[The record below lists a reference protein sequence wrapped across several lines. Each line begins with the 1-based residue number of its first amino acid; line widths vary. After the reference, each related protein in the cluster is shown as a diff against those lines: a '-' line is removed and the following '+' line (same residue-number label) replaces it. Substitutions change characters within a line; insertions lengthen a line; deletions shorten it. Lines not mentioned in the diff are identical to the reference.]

1 MYLASVYRQKANS
14 ILPSVVLVGSV
25 DEGTFLLVFKE
36 ASGRRGKGIS
46 SVVLGEVSEALM
58 TTLGFFLSK
67 DERPLV
73 QGFWLL
79 MVNAFW

>member
-1 MYLASVYRQKANS
+1 MPLPEDVSYTHSRRRPLLHHASRLSNA
-14 ILPSVVLVGSV
+14 
-25 DEGTFLLVFKE
+25 LLSE
-36 ASGRRGKGIS
+36 AIHRGKGIS